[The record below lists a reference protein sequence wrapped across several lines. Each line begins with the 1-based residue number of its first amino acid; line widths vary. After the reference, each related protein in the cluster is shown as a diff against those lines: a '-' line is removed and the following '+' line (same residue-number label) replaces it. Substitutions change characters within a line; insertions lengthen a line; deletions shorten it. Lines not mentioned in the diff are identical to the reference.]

1 MFVMRAVAKGH
12 LLRALAAAYQQN
24 LRLLRSMAIGLAV
37 VRPSLLIAVGCRCGF
52 ATLAYLDRL
61 VALDIYH
68 PRLLAAVH

>member
-1 MFVMRAVAKGH
+1 MFVVRTVAKGH
-12 LLRALAAAYQQN
+12 LLRTLAAAYQQN
-24 LRLLRSMAIGLAV
+24 LRLLRGMAMGFAV
-37 VRPSLLIAVGCRCGF
+37 ARRSLLVAVGCRCGF